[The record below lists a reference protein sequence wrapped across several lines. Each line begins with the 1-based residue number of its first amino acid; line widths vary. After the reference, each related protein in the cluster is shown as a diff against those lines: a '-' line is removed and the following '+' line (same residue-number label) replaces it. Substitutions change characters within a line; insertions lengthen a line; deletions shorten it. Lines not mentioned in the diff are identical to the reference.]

1 MTPVRKTDVLPMQAP
16 EQQPVVKKKI
26 KLIKNVV
33 PIAAPAPTTIGQ
45 AQAETTTCQTEQLY
59 EDQRQLMQKHVDDGI
74 EEMGP
79 AAREV
84 PEQAS

>member
-1 MTPVRKTDVLPMQAP
+1 
-16 EQQPVVKKKI
+16 
-26 KLIKNVV
+26 
-33 PIAAPAPTTIGQ
+33 
-45 AQAETTTCQTEQLY
+45 LY

-79 AAREV
+79 AAREA